1 MSTFEFTSRVRY
13 SEIRPDGGMS
23 LPAIV
28 KRLQDVC
35 VFHAENIG
43 RGPFFW
49 IREKC
54 SWIIVSWQLV
64 IRSMPRFG
72 DNLTTKTW
80 GYSFHAMEGDRN
92 FVITGDDGRIF
103 VEAAARMIYFDLDKQ
118 RPVRVPRE
126 EMEGYGTHDK
136 LETFEYSP
144 RRIRLPEGPYVPEEP
159 IPIQPMNI
167 DTLGHVN
174 NLVYIEAAMQYL
186 PETFQVSEL
195 RVQYLHQVKKGEALC
210 PKRYEDGEH
219 VVIVLENGAG
229 DICSIVEFL

>member
-1 MSTFEFTSRVRY
+1 M
-13 SEIRPDGGMS
+13 
-23 LPAIV
+23 
-28 KRLQDVC
+28 
-35 VFHAENIG
+35 
-43 RGPFFW
+43 
-49 IREKC
+49 
-54 SWIIVSWQLV
+54 
-64 IRSMPRFG
+64 
-72 DNLTTKTW
+72 
-80 GYSFHAMEGDRN
+80 
-92 FVITGDDGRIF
+92 
-103 VEAAARMIYFDLDKQ
+103 
-118 RPVRVPRE
+118 
-126 EMEGYGTHDK
+126 
-136 LETFEYSP
+136 
-144 RRIRLPEGPYVPEEP
+144 PEEP